1 MQNINFFKKKSAWLK
16 KEIFELCYKAKQ
28 GHPGSVLSEID
39 ILIFNNI
46 NFKS

>member
-28 GHPGSVLSEID
+28 GHQGSVLSEID